1 MVPPALRSAATR
13 SHVGPPEDKL
23 TLVLEAA
30 EQWADEITAA
40 RVRDAQA
47 KLDRRREWDQA
58 LPKARRA
65 YLDQVNRDRLDR
77 QLDTHEK
84 AQRLRAYAEAIEAKG
99 IDVPDGSRDHIAAW
113 VAWIRGEADRL
124 DPALRPGD
132 LTYGTPDEVSAYEV
146 SKYMSGA

>member
-1 MVPPALRSAATR
+1 VVPPALRSAATR

-77 QLDTHEK
+77 QLDT
-84 AQRLRAYAEAIEAKG
+84 RARG
-99 IDVPDGSRDHIAAW
+99 RPRSSTSLTTSTPSR
-113 VAWIRGEADRL
+113 
-124 DPALRPGD
+124 
-132 LTYGTPDEVSAYEV
+132 
-146 SKYMSGA
+146 